1 MKEVLLLKCG
11 EIVLKGLNKPK
22 FEKKLLDN
30 IKFRLKDMGECN
42 IYILQ
47 STIYIEPAD
56 NTYFDEILLAVQNI
70 FGITTICRAVACSKN
85 IESILETAGV
95 YLADKLS
102 CVKTFKV
109 ESKRADKKFPLN
121 SIQLSVEVGGYLHE
135 KFGHLIPDM
144 HTPDTTVYIE
154 VRDRFAYIHFD
165 KIKGA
170 GGMPSGTSGKAL
182 LLLSGGIDS
191 PVAGYM
197 MAKRG
202 LSIDCV
208 HFYSYPYTSERALD
222 KVKSLAKIVSRYS
235 GKMNMH
241 IVPFTKIQEEIKK
254 NCPEDM
260 MTIIMRRFMMK
271 ISNDIAL
278 NNNMG
283 AIITGESL
291 AQVASQTMEAM
302 FVTQSV
308 CDLPVF
314 SPVIGMDKDEI
325 TIIARKIG
333 SFETSI
339 LPYEDCCTVF
349 TPKHPVTKPKLHKI
363 EKAEEKLDVEGL
375 INDAINGVEIL
386 KI

>member
-22 FEKKLLDN
+22 FEKKLIDN
-30 IKFRLKDMGECN
+30 IKFRLRDMGDCN

-47 STIYIEPAD
+47 STIYIEPQD
-56 NTYFDEILLAVQNI
+56 NTYFDEILLAVKNI
-70 FGITTICRAVACSKN
+70 FGITTICRAAYCEKN
-85 IESILETAGV
+85 IESILKTAEI
-95 YLADKLS
+95 YLKDKLQV
-102 CVKTFKV
+102 VKTFKV

-121 SIQLSVEVGGYLHE
+121 SIQLSIEVGGYLHE
-135 KFGHLIPDM
+135 KFEHLIPDM
-144 HTPDTTVYIE
+144 HNPDTTVYIE
-154 VRDRFAYIHFD
+154 IRDRLAYIHFD

-170 GGMPSGTSGKAL
+170 GGMPSGTSGQAL

-208 HFYSYPYTSERALD
+208 HFYSYPYTSERAKD
-222 KVKSLAKIVSRYS
+222 KVISLAKIVSRYS

-278 NNNMG
+278 NNSMG

-314 SPVIGMDKDEI
+314 TPVIGMDKDEI
-325 TIIARKIG
+325 TIISRKIDA
-333 SFETSI
+333 FETSI

-363 EKAEEKLDVEGL
+363 QKAEEKLDIQNL
-375 INDAINGVEIL
+375 INEAMSGVEIL